1 MLRLI
6 SRILIGLL
14 FLFSGFVKAVDPVGG
29 SIKFTDYFEA
39 FGMDFLLGT
48 TLPLAIVLSTI
59 EIVIGFNLLT
69 GIRVKYTS
77 TIAFY
82 LMLFFTALTL
92 ILAIFN
98 PVSDC
103 GCFGDAIKISNWGTF
118 FKNLISLPFTWIL
131 FRNRDKFIDKL
142 TRPRI
147 NGLTAVSV
155 IFAVGISIYSYRNLP
170 VLDFRPFKT
179 GVNIPEAMKV
189 PEGALQSEYKTTFI
203 LEKDG
208 IRKEFDEKNYPYDDT
223 TWVFIDSKSE
233 LLKEGYQPPIKDFY
247 ITDKNGNDV
256 SEKIIGSKKPVFLM
270 IAPDLSKVE
279 QKQASKLVALNKE
292 CRKKNIK
299 FYCVTSS
306 LYEDII
312 GFEME
317 NGAAMN
323 YLYADEVLLQT
334 IIRAN
339 PGLVIIEN
347 GTILAKYNFINTPGT
362 DIIKN
367 PVSHIISEK
376 RKQTEKISVLI
387 ILLLLISSVLTFYK
401 K

>member
-179 GVNIPEAMKV
+179 GVNIPEAMKI

-279 QKQASKLVALNKE
+279 QKQALKLVALNKE